1 MEVVREKRIE
11 TKRKN
16 HIIRQLK
23 SWQTIETRKKS
34 RPIIILSRDVSLS
47 HVDRSAGWWFI
58 FSNPSIFYS
67 STAFNMHFFLSY
79 FSFSL
84 LVFFFFFFFLPQR
97 CFRELL
103 KCRSSSDINQ
113 RRRSFHREEIA
124 KSCCYKIFFSFPTSS
139 FIVQIHRVGRSK
151 AEFFFDSH
159 SLVNFIASP
168 SEKLNKRKIC
178 NNST

>member
-1 MEVVREKRIE
+1 MFLYLTWIE
-11 TKRKN
+11 ALADGLYFPTRPFS
-16 HIIRQLK
+16 IARQHLIC
-23 SWQTIETRKKS
+23 T
-34 RPIIILSRDVSLS
+34 
-47 HVDRSAGWWFI
+47 
-58 FSNPSIFYS
+58 
-67 STAFNMHFFLSY
+67 
-79 FSFSL
+79 
-84 LVFFFFFFFLPQR
+84 FFFPISPFLFSSSSSSSFFLPQR